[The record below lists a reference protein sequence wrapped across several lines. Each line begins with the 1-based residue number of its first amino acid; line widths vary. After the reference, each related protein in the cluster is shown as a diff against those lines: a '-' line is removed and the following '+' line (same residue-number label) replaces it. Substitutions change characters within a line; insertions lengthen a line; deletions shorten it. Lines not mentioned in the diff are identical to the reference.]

1 MRARRSPQEGW
12 SEMAPTAETWVPHA
26 AAEPPVPLLSL
37 PVHPASRLLRGDR
50 REGTDGAPG
59 TGPIYA
65 LTIGA

>member
-1 MRARRSPQEGW
+1 
-12 SEMAPTAETWVPHA
+12 MAPTAETWVPHA